1 MALASSLHLPDRHAG
16 PAWLFI
22 AEGVLL
28 VVLGA
33 AAVLFPILAGVAT
46 ATLFGWILTASG
58 VFGLIS
64 AFSARP
70 HMHFWWSLASSVL
83 AIAAGV
89 VVAFSP
95 ALGALALVWVIAVW
109 LALDGASTLMIGLDR
124 RRAGASSWGWLVVS
138 AIVDWLLAAALLFL
152 SPVSGSI
159 AVAMVGVVVGIDLFL
174 GGLAFL
180 LFALRQHQTPA

>member
-1 MALASSLHLPDRHAG
+1 MTTASSFHLPDRHAG
-16 PAWLFI
+16 AARLFV
-22 AEGVLL
+22 AEGVMLIA
-28 VVLGA
+28 LGS

-70 HMHFWWSLASSVL
+70 HMHFWWSVASSIL

-89 VVAFSP
+89 VIAFSP
-95 ALGALALVWVIAVW
+95 AVGALTLVWVVAVW

-124 RRAGASSWGWLVVS
+124 RRAGTPSWGWLVLS

-152 SPVSGSI
+152 SPVSGLI
-159 AVAMVGVVVGIDLFL
+159 AVATIGVVVGIDLFL
-174 GGLAFL
+174 GGLAL
-180 LFALRQHQTPA
+180 ALFGLRQRHAVA